1 VDIEGLLNCFDITC
15 TVSGSER
22 NGAQHHFHRHALS
35 SARHS
40 PEHFSPDIN
49 KTSLIELL
57 SDFRSLKGDD
67 LNRAGVF
74 LLHRYAETMARL
86 ESFQRISN
94 LSGKRNQ
101 VK

>member
-1 VDIEGLLNCFDITC
+1 LTLPALFQGLSAT
-15 TVSGSER
+15 GR
-22 NGAQHHFHRHALS
+22 YHFHRHALS

-40 PEHFSPDIN
+40 PEHFSPDIG

-67 LNRAGVF
+67 LNHAGVF